1 MEVYRIALAR
11 FADALVSPG
20 SQGRWNGLGSYVI
33 YTAGSRALACLE
45 NLVHRDSEGLQQL
58 FKVMIVHIP
67 AQVSMEKLD
76 IALLPQD
83 WTDYKNQYLSRRL
96 GNAWLRSF
104 SSCVLQV
111 PSAIIPREFNYLL
124 NPAHPEFKLIRI
136 ASVEDFSFDNRLKG
150 EKPAAG

>member
-11 FADALVSPG
+11 FANALVSPG
-20 SQGRWNGLGSYVI
+20 SQGRWNGLGHYVI

-58 FKVMIVHIP
+58 FKVMIVQIP
-67 AQVSMEKLD
+67 DQVSIEKLE
-76 IALLPQD
+76 IAQLPLD
-83 WTDYKNQYLSRRL
+83 WTDYKNQYLTRRV
-96 GNAWLRSF
+96 GNNWLQGF

-124 NPAHPEFKLIRI
+124 NPAHPDFKLIRI
-136 ASVEDFSFDNRLKG
+136 AALEDFSFDNRLKG